1 MGHESFRRLPYISSY
16 QEAKSWLERIEPI
29 RKSKQLQYDIYPLAE
44 RRDSRK
50 FAIRMADDDASNPQT
65 VWYERC
71 PNRMDGDIE
80 LLLYASPIVTF
91 HADNTVTLFPGSRFA
106 WSSSDTVFIEETLGR
121 YVYSASTSRKR
132 LVLKMHNGDVVVVEP
147 KEAIR
152 LTLNQAARTMK
163 PVNNEL
169 PTVIRMNRAKA
180 NAVRKRYGEF
190 YRYLKGM
197 IGLRKEPH
205 TTRYHN
211 YQTGEDVYDT
221 QYVVRIP
228 EQEMRDV
235 VGFVVK
241 TVQRGGFGPANH
253 YEEFTFIYPAQNKPA
268 KCVRTAHWDST
279 TLKWGWKE
287 DRVAYTKWE
296 KSARDFIALIEP
308 LKEGEDFDR
317 YYRAFVML
325 VYFVRM
331 PGNPQDCEVDSE
343 LLSKTADRILFSYF
357 SDEVFYRATAE
368 PGRVPSLKYD
378 KWVTRDMED
387 SR

>member
-1 MGHESFRRLPYISSY
+1 MGHESFRRVPYLSSH
-16 QEAKSWLERIEPI
+16 QEAKAFLERTKPI
-29 RKSKQLQYDIYPLAE
+29 LKSKQLQYDIYPLGA

-50 FAIRMADDDASNPQT
+50 FAIRMADDDASIPASA
-65 VWYERC
+65 WYERC
-71 PNRMDGDIE
+71 PNAMAGDIE
-80 LLLYASPIVTF
+80 LLLYQVPLVTF
-91 HADNTVTLFPGSRFA
+91 HTDNTVTLFPGSRFT

-121 YVYSASTSRKR
+121 YVHSASTSRRR
-132 LVLKMHNGDVVVVEP
+132 LVLKMQNGDVVVAEP
-147 KEAIR
+147 RAAIR
-152 LTLNQAARTMK
+152 LTLDQVARTMK

-169 PTVIRMNRAKA
+169 PTVIRLNRVKA
-180 NAVRKRYGEF
+180 NAIRKRYGEF

-197 IGLRKEPH
+197 IGLRKEPR
-205 TTRYHN
+205 TTRFHN
-211 YQTGEDVYDT
+211 YQTGEDVFET

-241 TVQRGGFGPANH
+241 TVQRGSFANH

-268 KCVRTAHWDST
+268 KCVRSAKWDSAT
-279 TLKWGWKE
+279 QKWGWQD
-287 DRVAYTKWE
+287 DRTAYPKWE
-296 KSARDFIALIEP
+296 KSARDFLDLIEP

-331 PGNPQDCEVDSE
+331 PGNPQDCEVDIE
-343 LLSKTADRILFSYF
+343 LLPKTADRILFSYF

-387 SR
+387 AR